1 MAVAILKAILITIE
15 VISSILLIC
24 VILIQK
30 SKSQGMGMAFGGS
43 VGESIFGAQM
53 GNVLTKTT
61 VILAIIFF
69 ANTTL
74 LAMIYTSG
82 REAGSSEPVRQ
93 GPVEVTPVNP
103 SDLQEDQQEG
113 TDSAESEDAAVSGT
127 EEIVIPEEMEITAE
141 GAETEPSDISLDNE
155 MSEEADRD
163 Q

>member
-15 VISSILLIC
+15 VISSILLIG

-74 LAMIYTSG
+74 LAMMYTSG
-82 REAGSSEPVRQ
+82 REAGAVAPLRQ
-93 GPVEVTPVNP
+93 GPVEVTPVDP
-103 SDLQEDQQEG
+103 SELKQSE
-113 TDSAESEDAAVSGT
+113 DSAEESAGGSSGT
-127 EEIVIPEEMEITAE
+127 EDVVIPEDMEITAE
-141 GAETEPSDISLDNE
+141 DVETGKSDISSDNA

>member
-15 VISSILLIC
+15 VISSILLIG

-69 ANTTL
+69 VNTTL
-74 LAMIYTSG
+74 LGIMYTSG
-82 REAGSSEPVRQ
+82 RDVGAVAPIRQ
-93 GPVEVTPVNP
+93 GPIEVTPVDP
-103 SDLQEDQQEG
+103 SELKQ
-113 TDSAESEDAAVSGT
+113 SENSTEEQASGGSGT
-127 EEIVIPEEMEITAE
+127 EDVVMPEDMEITAE
-141 GAETEPSDISLDNE
+141 DVETGQSDISSDNT
-155 MSEEADRD
+155 MPEEADRD